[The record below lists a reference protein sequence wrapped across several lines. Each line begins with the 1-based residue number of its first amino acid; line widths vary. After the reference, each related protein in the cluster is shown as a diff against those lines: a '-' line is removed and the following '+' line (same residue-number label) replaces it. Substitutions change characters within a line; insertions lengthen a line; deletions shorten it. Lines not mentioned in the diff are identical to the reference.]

1 MLHARI
7 AYPKRPEAGTG
18 GNPKREEKSAA

>member
-7 AYPKRPEAGTG
+7 AYPKREERPHPTI
-18 GNPKREEKSAA
+18 KREEKSAA